1 MRNTITRLNA
11 STPLLNPV
19 TGLPFDQ
26 FRIFLLQ
33 VQERGLLI
41 GTGSPE
47 GVIEAE
53 QGQEYMDDTGT
64 AGNIKYIKRDADDG
78 AGDKSK
84 GWILI

>member
-11 STPLLNPV
+11 STPLLNPA

-33 VQERGLLI
+33 VQERGLII

-47 GVIEAE
+47 GVVEAE
-53 QGQEYMDDTGT
+53 QGVEYMDAAGT

-84 GWILI
+84 GWILV